1 MHGWLLLGIIVTVMV
16 AIRLF
21 SNPIIFSAFIS
32 WFCIAG
38 QSFLFFLIS
47 LCVDYVIGLNSC
59 FAFSLRPFLVNRTF
73 AEISAV
79 FFLRTPAVS
88 CRDPDWYYNCHRK
101 WPQETGSKWDAGLE
115 VHVYL
120 MSVWIKSLPREIE
133 YQEPVSSRDKGHP
146 SS

>member
-1 MHGWLLLGIIVTVMV
+1 MV

-59 FAFSLRPFLVNRTF
+59 FAFSLKRLQ
-73 AEISAV
+73 
-79 FFLRTPAVS
+79 S
-88 CRDPDWYYNCHRK
+88 C
-101 WPQETGSKWDAGLE
+101 T
-115 VHVYL
+115 VIVYL
-120 MSVWIKSLPREIE
+120 GAQIVLEL
-133 YQEPVSSRDKGHP
+133 VSE
-146 SS
+146 SSFKLALEDMTFYFQQ